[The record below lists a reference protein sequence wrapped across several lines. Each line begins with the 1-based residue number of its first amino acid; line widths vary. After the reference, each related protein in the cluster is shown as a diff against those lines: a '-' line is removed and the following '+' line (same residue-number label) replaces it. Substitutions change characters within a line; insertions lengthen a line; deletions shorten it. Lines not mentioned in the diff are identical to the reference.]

1 MAVLYSSKEGNIFY
15 SSQYSSTG
23 GKKIV
28 AVSYCHGLFQIIS
41 PIIYSR
47 QCKVIGPLPDD
58 PQTTVDKVASAFEF
72 RLYLIDCL

>member
-28 AVSYCHGLFQIIS
+28 AVSYWHGLSQIIS

-47 QCKVIGPLPDD
+47 QYKVYI
-58 PQTTVDKVASAFEF
+58 
-72 RLYLIDCL
+72 YI